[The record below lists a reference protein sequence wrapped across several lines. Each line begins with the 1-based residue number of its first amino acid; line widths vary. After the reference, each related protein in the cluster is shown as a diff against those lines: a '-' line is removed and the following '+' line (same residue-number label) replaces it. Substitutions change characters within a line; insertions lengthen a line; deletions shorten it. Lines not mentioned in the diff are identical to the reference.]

1 MYKFPEKY
9 IPVKKD
15 IIHFLETNTDY
26 EDGSYGPL
34 FVRLA
39 WHASGTFV
47 NGHVIP
53 GGICTGLLSI
63 ANNDPA
69 NAGLH
74 IAVEKLKPI
83 YEKHN
88 WITHSDLYTLAGAV
102 AVEKLGGPVIPWK
115 PGRTDIKDKNLCPA
129 HGRLPDASQGS
140 QHVKEVFCE
149 AMRFSTQE
157 TVALVGCHVLG
168 RCHTDRSGFEGKW
181 VHNPIRFSNQYFIQ
195 LTRQKWRKRKWDGP
209 EQFEDEEGELM
220 MLPTDM
226 AMLEEPWRKWVD
238 IYASDKERFFKD
250 FASAFN
256 KLIELGLPRDQV
268 RL

>member
-47 NGHVIP
+47 NGHNIP

-149 AMRFSTQE
+149 AMRFFYSRNSCPCGVPCSWSLSHRPLRVRRKMGAQPHQVLKPILYSAYSAE
-157 TVALVGCHVLG
+157 VEKAQVG
-168 RCHTDRSGFEGKW
+168 W
-181 VHNPIRFSNQYFIQ
+181 P
-195 LTRQKWRKRKWDGP
+195 
-209 EQFEDEEGELM
+209 
-220 MLPTDM
+220 
-226 AMLEEPWRKWVD
+226 
-238 IYASDKERFFKD
+238 
-250 FASAFN
+250 
-256 KLIELGLPRDQV
+256 
-268 RL
+268 